1 MMDAAADR
9 PPAGTI
15 RPGAPAQGR
24 VFHAFRRWPLV
35 PAADLLL
42 LRHALEDCNIALEP
56 DQSYALRC
64 LVEDELM
71 RRSALP
77 PASGD

>member
-1 MMDAAADR
+1 MDAAADQ
-9 PPAGTI
+9 PPSGRI
-15 RPGAPAQGR
+15 RPGTSSQDR

-42 LRHALEDCNIALEP
+42 LRHALVGQDSSTEP
-56 DQSYALRC
+56 DHASALRC
-64 LVEDELM
+64 LVDDELT
-71 RRSALP
+71 RRLALP

>member
-1 MMDAAADR
+1 MDPTADR
-9 PPAGTI
+9 PRTGKIVPGTTS
-15 RPGAPAQGR
+15 QGR

-42 LRHALEDCNIALEP
+42 LRHALQDSNSDREP
-56 DQSYALRC
+56 EQAYALLC
-64 LVEDELM
+64 LIDDELV

-77 PASGD
+77 PASAD